1 MLIVDVII
9 LAVVAS
15 EHLLSGESILNP
27 HFLTEVIIYGIG
39 VAALAISPLSSLDWA
54 EEEHSQVEVELGNLN
69 EFVSR
74 LRASSTWDELR
85 G

>member
-27 HFLTEVIIYGIG
+27 HFLTEVIIYGFG
-39 VAALAISPLSSLDWA
+39 VPALAIFTLSSLGRA
-54 EEEHSQVEVELGNLN
+54 EEERSQEENELGNLN
-69 EFVSR
+69 EFMSR
-74 LRASSTWDELR
+74 LRTSSTWDELR